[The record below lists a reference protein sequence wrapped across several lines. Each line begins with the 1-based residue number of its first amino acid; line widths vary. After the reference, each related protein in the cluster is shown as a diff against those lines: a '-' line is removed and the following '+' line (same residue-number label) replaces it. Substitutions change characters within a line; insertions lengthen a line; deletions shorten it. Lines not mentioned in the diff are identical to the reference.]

1 MNYTHRLESSIT
13 EFLSDEKLCEFH
25 TFLQKKDRDLYERLY
40 RVNRQS
46 LHHRKPIVKNLKWSV
61 QTGNI
66 DSLQLLL
73 DTNEFSHED
82 ISVMAAHKGK
92 NNIVDMCLNYGAR
105 PTNELFIAAC
115 TGGHLEL
122 ARNIEKHLSGRS
134 DDYNHE
140 ETYDRIDYNTAVYG
154 AIAKSRLEVLKWLMV
169 KSISPDY
176 ITIGRILPTVKSK
189 EVIALT
195 ISATPS
201 ANKED
206 VLMELNK
213 FNVEPSLD
221 NLKASIV
228 YQYTDVTHKIMSL
241 HEMKQKIR
249 EISQREKNEILSL
262 LVRND
267 DIKTIK
273 LFFANM
279 TEDEI
284 KCSVDSVSI
293 DVQTKEC
300 LHSLMGATSN
310 YNKSKMIRASV
321 KVGDFEMAKT
331 LGYKNDIESTL
342 EGAVFGNHVWLVKDI
357 CSQNHLRSQV
367 RKSIAE
373 KLHRAARQLGHDS
386 AERILY
392 IQLNK

>member
-1 MNYTHRLESSIT
+1 MNYTRRLESSIT
-13 EFLSDEKLCEFH
+13 EFLPKEKLSEFQS
-25 TFLQKKDRDLYERLY
+25 FLQKKDRDLYERLHGG
-40 RVNRQS
+40 NKQS

-82 ISVMAAHKGK
+82 ISIMAAHKGK
-92 NNIVDMCLNYGAR
+92 NDIVDMCINYGAR

-122 ARNIEKHLSGRS
+122 ARNIEKHLSGRFE
-134 DDYNHE
+134 DYDHA
-140 ETYDRIDYNTAVYG
+140 ETYDHIDYNTAVYG
-154 AIAKSRLEVLKWLMV
+154 AIAKSRLEVLKWLMI

-176 ITIGRILPTVKSK
+176 TTIGKILPTVKSK

-201 ANKED
+201 VNRED

-213 FNVEPSLD
+213 FNVKPSLD
-221 NLKASIV
+221 NLKASII
-228 YQYTDVTHKIMSL
+228 YQYTNVTHKIMAL
-241 HEMKQKIR
+241 DDMKQKIR

-262 LVRND
+262 LVLND
-267 DIKTIK
+267 DIKTIE
-273 LFFANM
+273 LFFTNM

-284 KCSVDSVSI
+284 KCSVDSILI
-293 DVQTKEC
+293 DVQSKLC
-300 LHSLMGATSN
+300 LQSLMRATSN
-310 YNKSKMIRASV
+310 YNRSKMIRAAV
-321 KVGDFEMAKT
+321 KVGDFEMAET

-342 EGAVFGNHVWLVKDI
+342 EGAVFGNHVWLVKEI
-357 CSQNHLRSQV
+357 CQQNHLRSQV

-373 KLHRAARQLGHDS
+373 KLYHISYQLGYDS
-386 AERILY
+386 VERILS
-392 IQLNK
+392 IELNK